1 MKKYLLVFLLL
12 LPLFAVLPGQTASD
26 PLLSK
31 CLLSTGP
38 AAKYLKDFRI
48 QLGQAP
54 SESEYRYKANMS
66 LWKNTR
72 YRFTMCTADNSTG
85 QLILSIL
92 DDSNKPV
99 LSSHDTKT
107 GTIYPFVDLICNKS
121 GVYQIYFD
129 FTEHQSG
136 SGVTI
141 VSMIQ

>member
-1 MKKYLLVFLLL
+1 MKKYLLVLISL
-12 LPLFAVLPGQTASD
+12 LPVSVFLSAQTSID
-26 PLLSK
+26 PLVSK

-38 AAKYLKDFRI
+38 TAKYLKDFRI
-48 QLGQAP
+48 QLGKAA
-54 SESEYRYKANMS
+54 SESEFRYKANMS

-72 YRFTMCTADNSTG
+72 YRFTMCTADNSSG

-92 DDSNKPV
+92 DDSNKAV

-107 GTIYPFVDLICNKS
+107 GTIYPYVDLICNKS
-121 GVYQIYFD
+121 GIYQIYFD
-129 FTEHQSG
+129 FTDHQSG

>member
-1 MKKYLLVFLLL
+1 MKKYLLGFLLL
-12 LPLFAVLPGQTASD
+12 LPVSAVLSGQSSND
-26 PLLSK
+26 PLVSK

-38 AAKYLKDFRI
+38 NAKYLKDIRI
-48 QLGQAP
+48 QLGQAA
-54 SESEYRYKANMS
+54 SESEFRYKANMS

-72 YRFTMCTADNSTG
+72 YRFTMCTAENSRG
-85 QLILSIL
+85 QLILNIL
-92 DDSNKPV
+92 DDSNKTV

-107 GTIYPFVDLICNKS
+107 DTIYPYVDLICNKS
-121 GVYQIYFD
+121 GIYQIYFD

>member
-1 MKKYLLVFLLL
+1 MKKYLLELLFLLPVL
-12 LPLFAVLPGQTASD
+12 AVLSGQTSPD

-48 QLGQAP
+48 QLGQAASD
-54 SESEYRYKANMS
+54 SEFRYKANMS

-72 YRFTMCTADNSTG
+72 YRFTMCTSDNSRG
-85 QLILSIL
+85 QLILNIL
-92 DDSNKPV
+92 DDSDKTV
-99 LSSHDTKT
+99 LSSRDTKT
-107 GTIYPFVDLICNKS
+107 DVIYPFVDLICNKS

>member
-1 MKKYLLVFLLL
+1 MKKYLLVLISL
-12 LPLFAVLPGQTASD
+12 LPVSVFLSAQTSTD
-26 PLLSK
+26 PLVSK

-38 AAKYLKDFRI
+38 NAKYLKDIRI
-48 QLGQAP
+48 QLGQAA
-54 SESEYRYKANMS
+54 SESEFRYKANMS

-72 YRFTMCTADNSTG
+72 YRFTMCTADNSSG

-92 DDSNKPV
+92 DDSNKTV

-107 GTIYPFVDLICNKS
+107 GTIYPYVDLICNKS
-121 GVYQIYFD
+121 GIYQIYFD